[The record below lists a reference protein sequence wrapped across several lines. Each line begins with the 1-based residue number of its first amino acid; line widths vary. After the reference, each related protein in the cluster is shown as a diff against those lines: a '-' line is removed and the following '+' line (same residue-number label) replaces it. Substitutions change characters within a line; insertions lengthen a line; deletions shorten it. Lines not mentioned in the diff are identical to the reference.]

1 MDDRLSLGCDRTNA
15 MVIQLSQQFFTI
27 SSVLLERRRDVFYR
41 PEPGSGFAEVA
52 MGAHVNGF
60 DPFSSDHDGDFW
72 RPSRDLVGQIQG
84 GPRSFPWRLITG

>member
-1 MDDRLSLGCDRTNA
+1 

-52 MGAHVNGF
+52 MGVHVNGF